1 MSGIKVAKQRKV
13 GDTFHPLTVA
23 EFGNYVTARR
33 ERETLTQI
41 AESLGVS
48 HASVLH
54 WLKGTR
60 VPGRTVRLLAG
71 ALRRRDPGTWPLGP
85 SGAQDDRP

>member
-1 MSGIKVAKQRKV
+1 MDLSRSALSVE
-13 GDTFHPLTVA
+13 DFCS
-23 EFGNYVTARR
+23 YVTKRR
-33 ERETLTQI
+33 ERESLEAIGQ
-41 AESLGVS
+41 SLGVS

-71 ALRRRDPGTWPLGP
+71 ALSRRDPGTWPLGP
-85 SGAQDDRP
+85 SNAQDGPVQLVRHGERERL

>member
-1 MSGIKVAKQRKV
+1 MGGIKVAGKGQV
-13 GDTFHPLTVA
+13 GDTSQFLTVA
-23 EFGNYVTARR
+23 EFRQWLAHRY
-33 ERETLTQI
+33 ERETLTHI

-71 ALRRRDPGTWPLGP
+71 ALRRGDPGTWPLGP

>member
-1 MSGIKVAKQRKV
+1 MSGIKVSGKGQERDHSRV
-13 GDTFHPLTVA
+13 YTVA
-23 EFGNYVTARR
+23 EFRQWLAHRY

-71 ALRRRDPGTWPLGP
+71 ALRQRDPGTWPLGP
-85 SGAQDDRP
+85 SGAEDDPV

>member
-1 MSGIKVAKQRKV
+1 MDLSHSALSVE
-13 GDTFHPLTVA
+13 DFCS
-23 EFGNYVTARR
+23 YVTKRR
-33 ERETLTQI
+33 ERESLEAIGQ
-41 AESLGVS
+41 SLGVS

-71 ALRRRDPGTWPLGP
+71 ALRQRDPGTWPLGP
-85 SGAQDDRP
+85 SGAQDDPV